1 MTNTNLVSVF
11 NGQLNNQTALLC
23 NARDLHQFLQV
34 QSEFRN
40 WITNRIADYGFT
52 ENEDYIIVAE
62 RTNGR
67 PRKEYHITLDMGKE
81 LAMVERNEKGRM
93 VRKYFINCERQAQGQ
108 ARLENK
114 TTTDDRTGLRNA
126 VNMLVSKKGLI
137 YSDAYNLVHQYMNV
151 DTIED
156 IDKADL
162 PKAVAYVHKLV
173 LEGELIDKPTAL
185 LPEPKADVV
194 EIPRKVAQALVKFHR
209 LTIRNSEKAEKG
221 LRAIHEAMGYERYQ
235 RNDLAAGLFDL
246 HHEFNY
252 WIDEFER
259 ATTQPQTPQL
269 RYINA

>member
-1 MTNTNLVSVF
+1 MTNANLVSVF
-11 NGQLNNQTALLC
+11 NGQLNKQTVLLC
-23 NARDLHQFLQV
+23 NARDLHQFLQSD
-34 QSEFRN
+34 QEFAN
-40 WITNRIADYGFT
+40 WIKNRISDYGFI
-52 ENEDYIIVAE
+52 ENEDYITQQVK
-62 RTNGR
+62 TGGR
-67 PRKEYHITLDMGKE
+67 GRSKTEYHITLDMGKE

-93 VRKYFINCERQAQGQ
+93 VRKYFIACERKAQGQ
-108 ARLENK
+108 VRLENK
-114 TTTDDRTGLRNA
+114 TTTDERTGLRDA
-126 VNMLVSKKGLI
+126 VNMLVSKKGLL
-137 YSDAYNLVHQYMNV
+137 YSDAYSIVHQYMNV
-151 DTIED
+151 KTIED

-252 WIDEFER
+252 WVDAFENITLQNTVPR
-259 ATTQPQTPQL
+259 LPSC
-269 RYINA
+269 